1 MPGGEALKRV
11 AIVVSAL
18 DGGGGVP
25 AVARFIKDAALSS
38 GRFTVQMISLCMSS
52 RDETSVELRRPAS
65 WRQGVGYR
73 QGVWEGL
80 SFTHVGAV
88 LGEFEFQRY
97 RRRCALSNVL
107 KDCDLIQV
115 VSGSPAWANAVVG
128 LGKPVALQVA
138 TRAKIERRMR
148 DEAPHSPVH
157 WWRKVMTEITDRMD
171 DRALRRV
178 DAIQVENPW
187 MLEYARQ
194 INGHRPV
201 DLRYAPPGV
210 DAKRFRPLPTR
221 NLDGDPYIL
230 CVGRLDDP
238 RKNVGLLLETYA
250 RLPTSIRTATRL
262 VLAGSS
268 PPTESFWQR
277 ANEWGLADQ
286 ICYVARPSQEEL
298 IALYQNASVFALPSD
313 EEGLG
318 IVILEAMACA
328 IPVVSTRSGG
338 PDGIIKDDDD
348 GFLTP
353 LNDAEAMANRIETLL
368 NDPQRNIAMGDKAR
382 ITIESRYDERVT
394 GAVFLEMWDRL
405 LSTSSSSREDS
416 NGIIAFSKS

>member
-1 MPGGEALKRV
+1 MPGSEALKRV

-25 AVARFIKDAALSS
+25 VVARFIKDAALNS
-38 GRFTVQMISLCMSS
+38 GRFTVQMVSLCMSS

-73 QGVWEGL
+73 EGVWEGL
-80 SFTHVGAV
+80 PFTHVGAV

-97 RRRCALSNVL
+97 RRRRALSNVL
-107 KDCDLIQV
+107 KNCDLIQV
-115 VSGSPAWANAVVG
+115 VCGSPAFANTVVG

-138 TRAKIERRMR
+138 TRAKVERRMR
-148 DEAPHSPVH
+148 DGAPRSPAH
-157 WWRKVMTEITDRMD
+157 WWRKAMTEITDRLD
-171 DRALRRV
+171 DQALRRV

-210 DAKRFRPLPTR
+210 DASLFRPLPPR
-221 NLDGDPYIL
+221 NLDIDPYIL

-238 RKNVGLLLETYA
+238 RKNVGLLLEAYA
-250 RLPTSIRTATRL
+250 HLSTSIRTATRL

-268 PPTESFWQR
+268 PPPESFWQR
-277 ANEWGLADQ
+277 AYQWGIADQ
-286 ICYVARPSQEEL
+286 IRYVACPSQEEL

-318 IVILEAMACA
+318 IVILEAMACG

-338 PDGIIKDDDD
+338 PDGIISDGKD
-348 GFLTP
+348 GFLVP
-353 LNDAEAMANRIETLL
+353 LNDAESMANRIEPLL
-368 NDPQRNIAMGDKAR
+368 NDPKGNIAMGDKAR
-382 ITIESRYDERVT
+382 ITIESRYDEQVT
-394 GAVFLEMWDRL
+394 GAVFMEMWMRL
-405 LSTSSSSREDS
+405 
-416 NGIIAFSKS
+416 IKI